1 MNIVVDSRFDV
12 ETVRRDFPIL
22 GKPLPGGMPLVYLD
36 SGATAQKPR
45 QVIDKLVDCL
55 ENYNANVHRGVHA
68 LGERVT
74 AELEASREKIR
85 RFLGAAEVE
94 EIIFTSGT
102 TMSINLVANAW
113 GRKFLNPGDELLL
126 NEMEHHANLVPWQQ
140 IARERR
146 AVLRFIPLTADG
158 RLDLTSLDDVL
169 TDRTKL
175 VAVTGLSNV
184 LGTINPIGEIAAKAK
199 ARGALV
205 LVDGAQSVPH
215 GDTNVTN
222 PDIDFLAFS
231 GHKLYGPTGIGVL
244 YGKRRLLE
252 SMDPFLC
259 GGNMIRRVRKESSD
273 FAELPAK
280 FEAGTLPIAE
290 AIALGAA
297 VDYVESLGRER
308 IAAHE
313 SELVRYAYT
322 QLSQI
327 AGLTI
332 VGPGPEHRGAL
343 VSFTLEGVHPH
354 DVAQVLDRKGIA
366 VRASHHCT
374 MPLHEFLGVTAT
386 VRASFGLYNTP
397 GEVDLLR
404 DAIMDAPKIVRRRR
418 RPPGVVAPSADDSV

>member
-1 MNIVVDSRFDV
+1 MTGALIEAHFDV
-12 ETVRRDFPIL
+12 QAVRRDFPIL
-22 GKPLPGGMPLVYLD
+22 AKPLPNGMPLVYLD

-45 QVIDKLVDCL
+45 QVIDKLVECL
-55 ENYNANVHRGVHA
+55 ENYNANVHRGIHA
-68 LGERVT
+68 LGDRVT
-74 AELEASREKIR
+74 TELEAAREKVRQFI
-85 RFLGAAEVE
+85 GAAEVE

-113 GRKFLNPGDELLL
+113 GRKFLKAGDELLV

-140 IARERR
+140 IAH
-146 AVLRFIPLTADG
+146 ATGAKLRFIPLTADG
-158 RLDLTSLDDVL
+158 RLDLSSLDGVL
-169 TDRTKL
+169 TERTKL
-175 VAVTGLSNV
+175 VAVTALSNV
-184 LGTINPIGEIAAKAK
+184 LGTINPIDEISSRAK

-215 GDTNVTN
+215 APTNVQS

-290 AIALGAA
+290 AIALGSAI
-297 VDYVESLGRER
+297 DYVQSLGFSA
-308 IAAHE
+308 ISAHE
-313 SELVRYAYT
+313 HALTKRAYD

-327 AGLTI
+327 PGLVI
-332 VGPGPEHRGAL
+332 VGPGLAHRGSI
-343 VSFTLEGVHPH
+343 VSYTVEGVHPH
-354 DVAQVLDRKGIA
+354 DMAELLDRRGVA
-366 VRASHHCT
+366 VRAGHHCT
-374 MPLHEFLGVTAT
+374 MPLHEFLKVTAT
-386 VRASFGLYNTP
+386 TRASFALYNTME
-397 GEVDLLR
+397 EVDAFCE
-404 DAIMDAPKIVRRRR
+404 AIEYARKVFRRK
-418 RPPGVVAPSADDSV
+418 